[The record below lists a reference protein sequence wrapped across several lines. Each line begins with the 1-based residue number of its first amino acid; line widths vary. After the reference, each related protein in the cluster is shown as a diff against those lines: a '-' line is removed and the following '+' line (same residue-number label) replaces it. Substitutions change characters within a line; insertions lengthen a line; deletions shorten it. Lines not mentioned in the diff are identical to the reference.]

1 MNPGPAPAPPIDR
14 FPRIN
19 FTPAVNNVPGNFSA
33 MSLNSG
39 GSYGGSTTSLI
50 RSNDKSAPFGV
61 VKEGWARIKE
71 EGFMKSVF
79 WTEKWL
85 VLRDKQLDF
94 HKGVNSPKISFTIT
108 LKDVTAVSR
117 SENNQF
123 SFEIT
128 RLTNTA
134 GSSRDSPPIK
144 TVICRVDTDDEVYS
158 WIDCIYERCPGMGGV
173 SAPTSFSHQV
183 HVGFDPKTGAFTG
196 LPPEWDKLLNNSA
209 LTKEDYSKNP
219 TAVIEVL
226 KYYTDKMVPHND
238 NGNNNYNG
246 VAYGNPTS
254 GGYGDMGND
263 RGQLGWSGATAV
275 APPRQ
280 QPSNDYMRT
289 TDSYDNLRRHQSPPD
304 QITPINDS
312 TLSPHS
318 YQQMY
323 VQSDPASDYERRRK
337 AEDDARREQ
346 MKRDQREFERQQ
358 REREREHEREAQL
371 AYNVSTGKGRIL
383 ANTENESYPQ
393 QDMSSRYQPSRAA
406 PALPPTTKST
416 TASTTFRQPQPAS
429 LRQPKPSS
437 DYAKGMVIPPYGAN
451 SSSATGQRLPSP
463 PKQLQS
469 NGSSTR
475 VPGVPQNQDS
485 GRQTAAA
492 AAQAAAVNGAPKQLN
507 ITVKQPTGAAAVA
520 EAAKAL
526 EAGGSSKP
534 SGRREVRMSAMTE
547 AEVMI
552 KLREV
557 VSRESPLLSYNKQK
571 KIGQGA
577 SGSVYVARVKENPTS
592 AVARNIIKTQ
602 GPRAQVAIKQ
612 MDLRNQPRKE
622 LIVNEIAVMKESKHP
637 NIVNFVEAF
646 LPDDTPELWVVM
658 EFMEG
663 GPLTDVIDNNPT
675 ISEDQI
681 ASICMEVCLRYSPFR
696 LQLY

>member
-1 MNPGPAPAPPIDR
+1 MNPGPAPAPPLDR
-14 FPRIN
+14 HPRLN

-33 MSLNSG
+33 MSFNSG
-39 GSYGGSTTSLI
+39 GFYGGSTTSLTRLND
-50 RSNDKSAPFGV
+50 RSGTFGV

-71 EGFMKSVF
+71 EGFMRSVF
-79 WTEKWL
+79 WTDKWL
-85 VLRDKQLDF
+85 VLRDNQLDF
-94 HKGVNSPKISFTIT
+94 HKGVNSSKISFTIV

-117 SENNQF
+117 SENSPF

-128 RLTNTA
+128 RLANTA

-183 HVGFDPKTGAFTG
+183 HVGFDHKSGGFTG

-226 KYYTDKMVPHND
+226 KYYTDKMVP
-238 NGNNNYNG
+238 NNNNSEMTYNG
-246 VAYGNPTS
+246 PAYGNAMS
-254 GGYGDMGND
+254 DRYMDMSNEKN
-263 RGQLGWSGATAV
+263 QHGWSGSTAV
-275 APPRQ
+275 APRREK
-280 QPSNDYMRT
+280 PSNDYMRT
-289 TDSYDNLRRHQSPPD
+289 TDSYDNLERHQSPPD
-304 QITPINDS
+304 HITPIIDS
-312 TLSPHS
+312 PMTPNS
-318 YQQMY
+318 YQQMNG
-323 VQSDPASDYERRRK
+323 QSDPTVDYERRRK
-337 AEDDARREQ
+337 LEEDARREQ
-346 MKRDQREFERQQ
+346 LRRNQKENEQ
-358 REREREHEREAQL
+358 REREGQL
-371 AYNVSTGKGRIL
+371 AYNIATGKGHS
-383 ANTENESYPQ
+383 APNTENGSYPQ

-406 PALPPTTKST
+406 PALPST
-416 TASTTFRQPQPAS
+416 TLRQPQPAS

-437 DYAKGMVIPPYGAN
+437 DYAKDMVIPPYGAN
-451 SSSATGQRLPSP
+451 SSSATGQRLPTP
-463 PKQLQS
+463 AKQLQS

-475 VPGVPQNQDS
+475 VPVVPQNQDG
-485 GRQTAAA
+485 GRQAAAA

-526 EAGGSSKP
+526 EAGASSKQ
-534 SGRREVRMSAMTE
+534 SGRREVRMSAMSE

-557 VSRESPLLSYNKQK
+557 VSREPPLLSYNKQK

-577 SGSVYVARVKENPTS
+577 SGSVYVARVRENPTS
-592 AVARNIIKTQ
+592 AVARNIIKSQ

-622 LIVNEIAVMKESKHP
+622 LIVNEIVVMKESKHP

-663 GPLTDVIDNNPT
+663 GPLTDVIDNNPS

-681 ASICMEVCLRYSPFR
+681 ATICMEVCFE
-696 LQLY
+696 